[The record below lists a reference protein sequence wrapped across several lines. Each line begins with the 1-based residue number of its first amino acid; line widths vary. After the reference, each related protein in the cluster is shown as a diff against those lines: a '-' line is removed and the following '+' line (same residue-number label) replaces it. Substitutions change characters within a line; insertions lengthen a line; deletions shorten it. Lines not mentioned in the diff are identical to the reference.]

1 LITGLICHVT
11 LDSNVEARSF
21 KFGGLSEWIY
31 WLVRSG
37 STGFH
42 FPDKTV
48 DEEERGLQK
57 SPSELT
63 ARRSEISLAFKK
75 CHPTIFVTWKAV
87 ENGERLMF
95 HFCFVASTR
104 KKISMSFKDGFEVA
118 LSFL

>member
-1 LITGLICHVT
+1 LNTGLICHVT

-21 KFGGLSEWIY
+21 KFGGLSELIY

-104 KKISMSFKDGFEVA
+104 KKISVSFKDGFEVA